1 MTAPVDREF
10 ELLARGLVRD
20 KIIMANWRAGLRQ
33 LVNPETGALFTE
45 DEIQRATQF
54 GTRWWI
60 EANGIDLLGQGEQ
73 RRAAFLADQ
82 VDVSRAC
89 TAWLERYHARMW
101 GKERLAATGGSGT
114 AAVPATAGTIIVGS
128 STIPDAG
135 AYQARDAAGNKY
147 QVFSTVTTPSSGSAA
162 VEMRAIN
169 TGAATNLVIG
179 DKLTWVTRDP
189 SMGPVATVASNFT
202 GGTNE
207 ETDGE
212 FAKRIADEIKRK
224 QAAGNDPHFRAWAR
238 AASNAIEDAF
248 IYPCAL
254 HAGSTVVALT
264 QKRAG
269 AVGPTA
275 RIPSSAVLSSATA
288 YLVPPASVVVP
299 ARVFVLTVPCV
310 SEPVDFALQL
320 GLAVGSDAGFA
331 DAAPWPSF
339 DASLPHV
346 SDVTNPTTFEITCPG
361 DATLPGV
368 PALST
373 LTGDSCPSIMF
384 WHTDRSEFVELELA
398 SITQTAATTYD
409 VTLASAPDFDVAVND
424 TVCPL
429 VARHAIVS
437 QAVEEYF
444 DELGPGELFDPS
456 TDPRGT
462 RCRRFPDPADSHPA
476 RAGGVLAVRI
486 MEALGGSASD
496 AVVPAGFPTTTVP
509 TYPTSIEGGPNLL
522 TINSVGVYEL

>member
-10 ELLARGLVRD
+10 ELLARGFARD
-20 KIIMANWRAGLRQ
+20 KIILANWRAGLRQ
-33 LVNPETGALFTE
+33 LTNPETGAAFTE
-45 DEIQRATQF
+45 DEIQRATQT
-54 GTRWWI
+54 GSRWWI

-82 VDVSRAC
+82 VDVGRAC
-89 TAWLERYHARMW
+89 TAWLERYHGRMW
-101 GKERLAATGGSGT
+101 GKTRLAATGGSGT
-114 AAVPATAGTIIVGS
+114 ASVPATAGTIVVGS
-128 STIPDAG
+128 STIPDPA

-147 QVFSTVTTPSSGSAA
+147 QVFATVVTPVGGIAT

-169 TGAATNLVIG
+169 TGAATNLEIG

-189 SMGPVATVASNFT
+189 SMGPVATAASNFT
-202 GGTNE
+202 GGTDA

-212 FAKRIADEIKRK
+212 YARRIGDEIRRK

-299 ARVFVLTVPCV
+299 ARVFVLAVPCV

-320 GLAVGSDAGFA
+320 GLGVGSDAGFA
-331 DAAPWPSF
+331 DASPWPSYH
-339 DASLPHV
+339 ATLPYV
-346 SDVTNPTTFEITCPG
+346 STLTSNTSFVVTATG

-368 PALST
+368 PAMSIV
-373 LTGDSCPSIMF
+373 TGDNCPSLM
-384 WHTDRSEFVELELA
+384 WWNAATSKFVELDVSEVE
-398 SITQTAATTYD
+398 QTGATTYK
-409 VTLASAPDFDVAVND
+409 VTLATADDD
-424 TVCPL
+424 LTVFSVVSPMI
-429 VARHAIVS
+429 ARHAIVS
-437 QAVEEYF
+437 AMVEEYF
-444 DELGPGELFDPS
+444 DELGPGDLFDVA
-456 TDPRGT
+456 TDPRGS
-462 RCRRFPDPADSHPA
+462 RCRRFPDTLDAFPS

-486 MEALGGSASD
+486 MEALGSSASD
-496 AVVPAGFPTTTVP
+496 AVVPAGFPTTAIP
-509 TYPTSIEGGPNLL
+509 TYPTDVEDGPSLL
-522 TINSVGVYEL
+522 TIDNVGVYQL